1 MNGTRDRDQ
10 SVERLLRQSLQTPRN
25 ANVTESCLDA
35 ETVAAWVDGGLSG
48 AALEMAQSHVADC
61 ARCQALVGTV
71 ARIDSG
77 VPLSEPER
85 ASRRWLAWVVPLT
98 AAAAAIALWVAVPR
112 NKIDTFDTRDR
123 APEAT
128 EVQKQADE
136 TKVQEPALLDGRLQA
151 PASKTKAERE
161 LRTTDSI
168 GAAKDAADTD
178 AAISNQVGAPPELR
192 RDATRLEADSLEKQ
206 PGPGSAVAPSASAAP
221 APQAS
226 PADAA
231 PPALAEKSVISARS
245 AARAQTADIEIVSP
259 DTSVRWR
266 IAGSVVQ
273 RSTNGGARWE
283 AVSTGVATPLTAG
296 AAPSVSVCW
305 LVGRGGVV
313 LLSTDGRTW
322 RRVAFPET
330 SDLSAVQATGARAAS
345 VSTADGRTFS
355 TTDGGVTWARR
366 PLQEF

>member
-1 MNGTRDRDQ
+1 VNGTRDRDE
-10 SVERLLRQSLQTPRN
+10 SVERWLRQSLQTPRN
-25 ANVTESCLDA
+25 ASVTESCLDA

-71 ARIDSG
+71 ARLNSV
-77 VPLSEPER
+77 VPLAEPAH

-112 NKIDTFDTRDR
+112 DNLGKFDSGDR
-123 APEAT
+123 APKAT
-128 EVQKQADE
+128 EAQRQTDE
-136 TKVQEPALLDGRLQA
+136 TKVQEPALLDGPLQA
-151 PASKTKAERE
+151 PSRAKTEQESRP
-161 LRTTDSI
+161 TNSSD
-168 GAAKDAADTD
+168 AAKDAANSD
-178 AAISNQVGAPPELR
+178 AASGNQIGAQPELR
-192 RDATRLEADSLEKQ
+192 RDATRFEADRLEKQ
-206 PGPGSAVAPSASAAP
+206 PGPESAVAPSASAAP
-221 APQAS
+221 APAAS

-231 PPALAEKSVISARS
+231 PPALAEKSAIAARS

-259 DTSVRWR
+259 DPSVRWR
-266 IAGSVVQ
+266 IAGPVVE

-283 AVSTGVATPLTAG
+283 AAPTGVASPLTAG

-313 LLSTDGRTW
+313 LLSTDGRNW
-322 RRVAFPET
+322 RRLAFPET
-330 SDLSAVQATGARAAS
+330 TDLSAVQATDARAAS

-355 TTDGGVTWARR
+355 TTDGGVTWVRR
-366 PLQEF
+366 PVQEF